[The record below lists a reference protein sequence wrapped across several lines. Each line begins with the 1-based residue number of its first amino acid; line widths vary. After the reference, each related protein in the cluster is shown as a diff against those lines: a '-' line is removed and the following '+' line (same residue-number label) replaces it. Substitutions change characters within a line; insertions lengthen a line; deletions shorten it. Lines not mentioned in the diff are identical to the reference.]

1 MKKTAY
7 WISTIFVAF
16 IMTSSGVLALTH
28 APAMMKALAHLG
40 YPAYFSNLLGVAKL
54 SGVCVLLVPGW
65 VRLKEWAYVGFG
77 ITILSACYSH
87 LLSGDGFLAL
97 EPLITFVALLTSY
110 LTRPSDREFF
120 LSTNTS
126 LDRALDGAGMARGAS
141 REVYSHGRNTR

>member
-65 VRLKEWAYVGFG
+65 ARLKEWAYAGFG
-77 ITILSACYSH
+77 ITILSASYSH
-87 LLSGDGFLAL
+87 LLSGDGFQAL
-97 EPLITFVALLTSY
+97 EPLITLVALAASY
-110 LTRPSDREFF
+110 LTRPANRRFF
-120 LSTNTS
+120 LSMPF
-126 LDRALDGAGMARGAS
+126 DAVAKP
-141 REVYSHGRNTR
+141 GR